1 MNQIV
6 IDAGLDKEADIR
18 TVSPLWLE
26 EDIQEV
32 SYFITRIDESE
43 SSLPEKFL
51 AELDKFFK
59 IASAYKPQPTTEQ
72 INRT

>member
-6 IDAGLDKEADIR
+6 IDAGLDNEADIR
-18 TVSPLWLE
+18 TVSPPWLK

-32 SYFITRIDESE
+32 SDFILRIDESE

-59 IASAYKPQPTTEQ
+59 IASAYKPQPTTGQ
-72 INRT
+72 MI